1 MRRKD
6 FKWFSAVLLFFAVC
20 SAGSAQNVPAGI
32 FYQAVARDNNG
43 TEIANKSIDVK
54 FSILSGTYTGD
65 LVYQEVHPKS
75 KTSTSKYG
83 VFSLVIGQGSQ
94 TGGTASSFD
103 KIDWSKANHF
113 LKVEVKF
120 DNDYLDMG
128 TMQFLA
134 VPYALYAQKSLEP
147 GPAGPKGDPGPAGAP
162 GDPASDKQT
171 ISFDQSTLSISG
183 GNSVPMTSL
192 LQNLTITS
200 SPEGNYLG
208 ISRGNSVL
216 LSNFEGDGDPKN
228 EIQDLTISS
237 DKLKIT
243 NNALAT
249 TWDLT
254 KYLDNTDSQ
263 ALSYNAGTM
272 ALGISGNAGTV
283 DLSGLKN
290 DADASPTNEIQS
302 LTFDQATNNLS
313 ISGGNSVSLGSMV
326 AFRAKKSTSET
337 VPSFGSDYDFIAG
350 SEIFDYGAG
359 YDPATGLYTVPV
371 PGIYTFSVSYNATG
385 AGDSRAL
392 KIFLNGSPYEV
403 LNSGITS
410 GSNFTREITMLLAAG
425 DKVKAII
432 NVGIGF
438 ETGIGSFSGFR
449 VH

>member
-1 MRRKD
+1 MRQKKTGWYLA
-6 FKWFSAVLLFFAVC
+6 FAALLFSNLVSF
-20 SAGSAQNVPAGI
+20 GQNVPMGI
-32 FYQAVARDNNG
+32 YYQAVARDSYG
-43 TEIANKSIDVK
+43 KELANKVIDVK
-54 FSILSGTYTGD
+54 FSIIPGNPLANP
-65 LVYQEVHPKS
+65 VYQELHS
-75 KTSTSKYG
+75 KITTSAYG
-83 VFSLVIGQGSQ
+83 VFSLMIGKGTPVGS
-94 TGGTASSFD
+94 TGELANVNWGSSFH
-103 KIDWSKANHF
+103 W
-113 LKVEVKF
+113 LRVEVKF
-120 DNDYLDMG
+120 DNSFINMG
-128 TMQFLA
+128 EMQFLS

-147 GPAGPKGDPGPAGAP
+147 GPAGPKGDPGPKGAP
-162 GDPASDKQT
+162 GDPATDKQT

-183 GNSVPMTSL
+183 GNSVPLTSL
-192 LQNLTITS
+192 LQNLTITN

-243 NNALAT
+243 NNPLAT

-254 KYLDNTDSQ
+254 KYLDNTDAQ
-263 ALSYNAGTM
+263 ALSYNATTM

-302 LTFDQATNNLS
+302 LTFDQSTNNLS

-385 AGDSRAL
+385 TGDSRTL

>member
-1 MRRKD
+1 MRLKKAGRY
-6 FKWFSAVLLFFAVC
+6 LLIAALFISNLVSF
-20 SAGSAQNVPAGI
+20 GQNVPMGI
-32 FYQAVARDNNG
+32 HYQAVARDNKG
-43 TEIANKSIDVK
+43 DELINKPIEVK
-54 FSILSGTYTGD
+54 FSIVPGD
-65 LVYQEVHPKS
+65 PHATAVYQELHKVT
-75 KTSTSKYG
+75 TSAYG
-83 VFSLVIGQGSQ
+83 VFSLMIGNGTPLGSS
-94 TGGTASSFD
+94 GEL
-103 KIDWSKANHF
+103 ANVNWGSAFHW
-113 LKVEVKF
+113 LRVEVKF
-120 DNDYLDMG
+120 DNTFINMG
-128 TMQFLA
+128 EMQFLS

-147 GPAGPKGDPGPAGAP
+147 GPAGPKGDAGEKGAP

-183 GNSVPMTSL
+183 GNSVPLTSL
-192 LQNLTITS
+192 LQNLTITN

-228 EIQDLTISS
+228 ELQDLTISS

-254 KYLDNTDSQ
+254 KYLDNTDAQ
-263 ALSYNAGTM
+263 ALSYNASTM

-283 DLSGLKN
+283 DLSALKN
-290 DADASPTNEIQS
+290 DADASPTNEIQT

-313 ISGGNSVSLGSMV
+313 ISGGNSVSLGGMV
-326 AFRAKKSTSET
+326 AFRAKKTTSET
-337 VPSFGSDYDFIAG
+337 VPSFGSDYDFIAS
-350 SEIFDYGAG
+350 SEIYDYGTS
-359 YDPATGLYTVPV
+359 YDPATGVYTVPV

-385 AGDSRAL
+385 TGDSRTL

-438 ETGIGSFSGFR
+438 ETGIGSFSGFK
-449 VH
+449 VN